1 MGCHSSIPT
10 IPVLPSNSHYG
21 SGQPCPS
28 ASTWWIH
35 IPHQYWHYVDHD
47 TINLP
52 HWRTFKLSALLIKGW
67 GREKGTQKW
76 GQMKVKRELVNQVS
90 YKKKLP
96 PNRQLIK
103 RREHAITACMNAGSV
118 QAKMPIA
125 TVSWSWFPCC
135 QQLINFKS
143 LFFKKYPQ
151 CLSCTSPERPSR
163 LIITS
168 PGESPNRFLEI
179 EEKKKN

>member
-52 HWRTFKLSALLIKGW
+52 HWRTFKFSALLIKGW
-67 GREKGTQKW
+67 GRERGTQKW
-76 GQMKVKRELVNQVS
+76 AQMKVKRELVNQVS
-90 YKKKLP
+90 YKKKNASKPSINKETWTCNYSLYERRVCAGENAHCNSKLIVISLLP
-96 PNRQLIK
+96 TTDQF
-103 RREHAITACMNAGSV
+103 
-118 QAKMPIA
+118 Q
-125 TVSWSWFPCC
+125 
-135 QQLINFKS
+135 
-143 LFFKKYPQ
+143 
-151 CLSCTSPERPSR
+151 
-163 LIITS
+163 III
-168 PGESPNRFLEI
+168 F
-179 EEKKKN
+179 